1 MIRILFLL
9 HISGKEDIRLD
20 VSFYICKIRI
30 IFTTNINF
38 NKYLLH
44 FLYPYCVGNPMLI
57 TFNILFQYT
66 KISFCRFFASFCTF
80 KEGIGNYLYTIKSRI
95 LF

>member
-9 HISGKEDIRLD
+9 HISGKEDIRLN

-30 IFTTNINF
+30 VFTININF

-44 FLYPYCVGNPMLI
+44 ILYQYCVGNPMLI
-57 TFNILFQYT
+57 TFNILF
-66 KISFCRFFASFCTF
+66 S
-80 KEGIGNYLYTIKSRI
+80 IKKYPFVDF
-95 LF
+95 LHHFVHLKKV